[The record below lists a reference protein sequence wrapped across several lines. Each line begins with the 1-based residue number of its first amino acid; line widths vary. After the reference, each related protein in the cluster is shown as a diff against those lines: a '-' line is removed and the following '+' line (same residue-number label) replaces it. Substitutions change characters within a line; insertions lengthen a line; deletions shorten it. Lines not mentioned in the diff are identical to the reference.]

1 MACPG
6 SFWQIL
12 KSTAS
17 PLQRTL
23 AERRGFGLSAKLL
36 LLTILFVMLAEVLIF
51 VPSVAN
57 FRITWLTDRL
67 TAAQL
72 AALAAEAVPGG
83 VVPDSLR
90 MELLRTA
97 QVRAVAWK
105 RQNER
110 RLVLPADGASEFD
123 ESFDFRA
130 AARDS
135 GVWGGL
141 KLRLRL
147 ISQALEVFVVREDRL
162 VRVIGETGMGAGE
175 FIEVVLPEAPLRA
188 AMIRYGLNVLGLSII
203 ISMISAALV
212 YFALNG

>member
-1 MACPG
+1 MAWPG
-6 SFWQIL
+6 RFWQIVT
-12 KSTAS
+12 SFAS
-17 PLQRTL
+17 PLQR
-23 AERRGFGLSAKLL
+23 AVERRRRFGLSAKLL

-72 AALAAEAVPGG
+72 ASLAAEAVPGG

-110 RLVLPADGASEFD
+110 RLVLPADGSSEFD

-130 AARDS
+130 SARDAGAWS
-135 GVWGGL
+135 GL

-147 ISQALEVFVVREDRL
+147 IRQALVVFFAREDR
-162 VRVIGETGMGAGE
+162 VIRVIGETGMGPGE
-175 FIEVVLPEAPLRA
+175 FIEVVLP
-188 AMIRYGLNVLGLSII
+188 
-203 ISMISAALV
+203 
-212 YFALNG
+212 